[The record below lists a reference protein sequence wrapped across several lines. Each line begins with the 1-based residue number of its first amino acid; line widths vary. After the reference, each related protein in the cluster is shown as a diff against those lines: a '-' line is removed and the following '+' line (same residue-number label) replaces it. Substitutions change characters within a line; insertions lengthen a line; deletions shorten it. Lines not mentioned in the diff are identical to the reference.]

1 MDLETCPEAGRYRV
15 LKELILRF
23 SLGSCGRALIQF
35 AFKNPALA
43 AGWRTDDKER
53 VWG

>member
-1 MDLETCPEAGRYRV
+1 MDLETCPEVGRYRV
-15 LKELILRF
+15 LKVLILHF

-43 AGWRTDDKER
+43 AGWRTDYKER
-53 VWG
+53 ERG